1 MSVVE
6 QAKSFC
12 YIFCPSSVKIFLTKD
27 NILSH
32 YITGFLILVKSFS
45 VKDLSFIYLFI
56 LPVTNFLNKFILLKT
71 DYTLGLNSVNMQQ
84 WTCWS
89 SDMTLLKL
97 FLHIFPLER
106 GPIVKWICVEC
117 NIIFCVCWKIMVFHF
132 LLHNGYFNYG
142 NKRPPAWFV
151 RLLSPSFFF
160 FFSFRYYSDISD
172 TAISGIIKCM
182 FKELLVW
189 FDLLAYIR

>member
-6 QAKSFC
+6 QVKSFC

-32 YITGFLILVKSFS
+32 YVTGFLILVKSFS
-45 VKDLSFIYLFI
+45 VKDFFFFI
-56 LPVTNFLNKFILLKT
+56 LPVTNFFNKFILLKT
-71 DYTLGLNSVNMQQ
+71 DYTWGLNSVSMQQ
-84 WTCWS
+84 WRCWS

-132 LLHNGYFNYG
+132 LIHYGYFNYG
-142 NKRPPAWFV
+142 KTKDLQHGLSDFC
-151 RLLSPSFFF
+151 LLFF

-172 TAISGIIKCM
+172 IAISGIIKCM